1 MKKFNKRTFIISTSL
16 FGVLLIPCFLAAW
29 GEDEGTLGT
38 NMGGVTFAKLFYVL
52 RFPTHTLLW
61 TIFSDSGAAIFF
73 LGLLLNCCF
82 YGLLTER
89 LFYILKKNKTQSLHV
104 DTKS

>member
-1 MKKFNKRTFIISTSL
+1 LKNINIQAVYIATVIFIL
-16 FGVLLIPCFLAAW
+16 LLIPSFLAAW

-38 NMGGVTFAKLFYVL
+38 NIIWITFSKLFYIL

-61 TIFSDSGAAIFF
+61 TLITNGGAIVFF
-73 LGLLLNCCF
+73 GSLLINCLF

-89 LFYILKKNKTQSLHV
+89 IIYIIKKR
-104 DTKS
+104 

>member
-1 MKKFNKRTFIISTSL
+1 MKNINIRTVYIATVIFIL
-16 FGVLLIPCFLAAW
+16 LLIPSFLAAW

-38 NMGGVTFAKLFYVL
+38 NIIWITFSKLFYIL

-61 TIFSDSGAAIFF
+61 TLITNGGAITFF
-73 LGLLLNCCF
+73 GGLLINCLF

-89 LFYILKKNKTQSLHV
+89 IIYFIKKM
-104 DTKS
+104 